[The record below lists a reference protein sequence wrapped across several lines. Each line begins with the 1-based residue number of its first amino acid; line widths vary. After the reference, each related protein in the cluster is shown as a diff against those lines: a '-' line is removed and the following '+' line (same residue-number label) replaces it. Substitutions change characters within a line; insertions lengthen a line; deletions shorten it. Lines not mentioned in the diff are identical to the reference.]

1 MILLYFTWSLR
12 VLHELCTQVKEGD
25 IMAGFLNKRLSE
37 VERNYRMMQ
46 KQLEKMHLPE
56 VEGWL
61 EINKKKRGFHYYH
74 CLYDTK
80 KKKTIRKYI
89 PTTDLSLA
97 KTLAST
103 TYYKKLQHLLEERIL
118 LLHRL
123 NLTFREDEIDRLYDD
138 LHDARKGLFSP
149 LQPTKQQV
157 LAQWIQQPYFPNP
170 MPKSS
175 TEMKTKRGEI
185 VRSKTEKILADMFYD
200 AGIPYKYECPLWI
213 RKEQPIYP
221 DFTFLD
227 PTTLEEIYWEHF
239 GRMDD
244 PDYANRTLE
253 KIKLY
258 ETRGLHLG
266 DRLLATFESDKVYL
280 NYESVRQLI
289 AKRLK
294 WPE

>member
-1 MILLYFTWSLR
+1 MIGL
-12 VLHELCTQVKEGD
+12 D
-25 IMAGFLNKRLSE
+25 
-37 VERNYRMMQ
+37 
-46 KQLEKMHLPE
+46 KQLVALEQKYRLLRQRLEKIQQPKIQ
-56 VEGWL
+56 GWL
-61 EINKKKRGFHYYH
+61 EIRPRNQRPYYYH
-74 CLYDTK
+74 CLLDEK
-80 KKKTIRKYI
+80 SGKLIRKYI

-97 KTLAST
+97 QTLAST

-123 NLTFREDEIDRLYDD
+123 SLTFREDEIDRLYDD

-266 DRLLATFESDKVYL
+266 DRLLASFESDKVYL

>member
-1 MILLYFTWSLR
+1 
-12 VLHELCTQVKEGD
+12 
-25 IMAGFLNKRLSE
+25 MAGFLNKRLSE

-138 LHDARKGLFSP
+138 LHDVRKGLFSP

-185 VRSKTEKILADMFYD
+185 VRSKTEKYWQICFMTPEFHINTNVRYGFGKSSLFIPTLLFWILRPWRKFIGNISGAWM
-200 AGIPYKYECPLWI
+200 I
-213 RKEQPIYP
+213 RIM
-221 DFTFLD
+221 
-227 PTTLEEIYWEHF
+227 
-239 GRMDD
+239 R
-244 PDYANRTLE
+244 
-253 KIKLY
+253 
-258 ETRGLHLG
+258 
-266 DRLLATFESDKVYL
+266 
-280 NYESVRQLI
+280 I
-289 AKRLK
+289 AR
-294 WPE
+294 